1 MSSIGISL
9 GLAQSI
15 VPDDLGPQAPPV
27 QFVPSAAADLQINGD
42 TVQIDISAP
51 ITLAGPYATA
61 LSALAIAPVNLVAP
75 QLSGPV
81 GEGQSISLDMG
92 LWAYDTTR
100 PAPTLTL
107 QWHRNGSDI
116 PGAITPSYMVTEADV
131 GKTLACSITATQPDH
146 DTVTL
151 VSDTVVVQGK
161 TIVFSLLGQSNM
173 VGWDT
178 FDGGAGYPAGT
189 LQVAREGR
197 ASGGSNGELVAAD
210 HLLDHHNGNA
220 SFMGLALQFSIDYK
234 AAHPHDTVVLVPDAR
249 GSTGLATGD
258 WNPGD
263 IYYDTAVGRLNALF
277 GSHPEFVMG
286 GFLWH
291 QGESDA
297 GSAADAAAYPA
308 ALDNMLTQI
317 RLDVSAA
324 DATTPVVLGGMVPSW
339 VAGDVNRQTVQD
351 ALGTTPARL
360 AYTGFAPSTGLAA
373 NPDGIHFNAAS
384 LRDLGTRYLSALD
397 TARTNTAPHGSTW
410 HIVGTTIQSAPSVTA
425 PAITGSVIN

>member
-9 GLAQSI
+9 GLAQSAL
-15 VPDDLGPQAPPV
+15 PDDLGPQAPPV
-27 QFVPSAAADLQINGD
+27 LFVPSASADLQINGD
-42 TVQIDISAP
+42 AVQIEISAP
-51 ITLAGPYATA
+51 ASIAGSYVTS
-61 LSALAIAPVNLVAP
+61 LSALATAPINLVSP
-75 QLSGPV
+75 QLSGPA
-81 GEGQSISLDMG
+81 GEGQTISVNPG
-92 LWAYDTTR
+92 CWAYDTAR
-100 PAPTLTL
+100 PAPTLSL
-107 QWHRNGSDI
+107 QWQRNGSDI
-116 PGAITPSYMVTEADV
+116 PGAVTPSYVVTEADA
-131 GKTLACSITATQPDH
+131 GQTLACSITATQPDR

-151 VSDTVVVQGK
+151 VSDTVIAQGK

-178 FDGGAGYPAGT
+178 FDGGADYPPGT
-189 LQVAREGR
+189 LQVARTGR
-197 ASGGSNGELVAAD
+197 ASGGSNGELVAAG

-308 ALDNMLTQI
+308 ALDAMLTQL

-324 DATTPVVLGGMVPSW
+324 DATTPVVLGGMVASW

-351 ALGTTPARL
+351 ALGATPERL
-360 AYTGFAPSTGLAA
+360 AYTSFAPSTGLVA